1 MAGKNDKLTFE
12 IPGPTQLGRYIC
24 IKTAGNASIF
34 VSLLIIIARMFSG
47 LIPSNLARR
56 MGATI
61 TGSRDTVP
69 PTFEGLGQAVLG
81 DATVELCQAKT

>member
-1 MAGKNDKLTFE
+1 
-12 IPGPTQLGRYIC
+12 
-24 IKTAGNASIF
+24 
-34 VSLLIIIARMFSG
+34 MFSG